1 MPRREATFT
10 VNAPPAELWKF
21 IRDFESLCSC
31 VPGVERIQVV
41 DDKTAEL
48 TVKEKIGVV
57 PMILDLRAQIE
68 SENPPHE
75 LHAIA
80 KAEHLMMEIDVTL
93 RANGAGTE
101 LVTVFDV
108 KGSGQLKAIV
118 DRLFEK
124 RATER
129 TAQFADS
136 LQSRFGAVSPV
147 VTLAPTPAQA
157 PEHVVPPPRLRGG
170 QAPAG
175 IQEAGLLTRL
185 WRRIREWFAPVT
197 KA

>member
-21 IRDFESLCSC
+21 IRDFESLCTC
-31 VPGVERIQVV
+31 IPGVERIKVV

-48 TVKEKIGVV
+48 TVREKIGVV
-57 PMILDLRAQIE
+57 PMILDLRAEIE
-68 SENPPHE
+68 SEDPPNA

-80 KAEHLMMEIDVTL
+80 KAQHLMIKIDVSL

-101 LVTVFDV
+101 LVSVFDV
-108 KGSGQLKAIV
+108 KGEGQLKGIV

-129 TAQFADS
+129 TAQFAES
-136 LQSRFGAVSPV
+136 LQSRFGAV
-147 VTLAPTPAQA
+147 APAAAPAA
-157 PEHVVPPPRLRGG
+157 PSAP
-170 QAPAG
+170 APAG
-175 IQEAGLLTRL
+175 WLNRL
-185 WRRIREWFAPVT
+185 WRRLRDWFAP
-197 KA
+197 ANNSIDRP

>member
-21 IRDFESLCSC
+21 IRDFESMCSC
-31 VPGVERIQVV
+31 IPGVERIKVV

-57 PMILDLRAQIE
+57 PMIIDLRAQIE
-68 SENPPHE
+68 SEDPPHK
-75 LHAIA
+75 LHAVA
-80 KAEHLMMEIDVTL
+80 KAEHLTMQIDVAL
-93 RANGAGTE
+93 RANGSGTE
-101 LVTVFDV
+101 LLTVFDV

-136 LQSRFGAVSPV
+136 LQSRFGAAA
-147 VTLAPTPAQA
+147 LAGT
-157 PEHVVPPPRLRGG
+157 PEHVIPAKAGTHKEGMLNRIWRRLRNWFTT
-170 QAPAG
+170 A
-175 IQEAGLLTRL
+175 TRD
-185 WRRIREWFAPVT
+185 
-197 KA
+197 